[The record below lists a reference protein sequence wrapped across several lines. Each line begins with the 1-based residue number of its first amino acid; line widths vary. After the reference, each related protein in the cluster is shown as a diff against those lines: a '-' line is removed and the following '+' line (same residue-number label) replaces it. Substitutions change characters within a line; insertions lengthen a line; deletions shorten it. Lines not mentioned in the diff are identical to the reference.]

1 MKKIIAKLVEVTPD
15 LAAEWLEMNTMNR
28 NISQTTVKR
37 YALAMLAG
45 EWQQNGQT
53 ITIAEDGTVLDGQHR
68 LWAVIEAGVTVTFLV
83 VFNVSKDAIATID
96 SGVTR
101 TFRHVLQIK
110 GSKHASTAATLTK
123 FAWIYDNFDAELSD
137 SSAKIA
143 VRNPVLEI
151 YYDDNTALI
160 EQAAAIADTGC
171 HHFTKSHMAFCIY
184 LFLRKNP
191 GRAEAFAGML
201 KTGQNLYTGHPIM
214 TLRTKLIDNLMSKH
228 KLSVRE
234 AAAFYI
240 KTWNAFLKGKDI
252 SVFRWNNTE
261 KLPEVK

>member
-1 MKKIIAKLVEVTPD
+1 MKKVIAKLVEVTPD

-201 KTGQNLYTGHPIM
+201 KTAQNLYTGHPIM

-240 KTWNAFLKGKDI
+240 KAWNAFLKGKDI

>member
-1 MKKIIAKLVEVTPD
+1 MKKVIAKLVEVTPD

-234 AAAFYI
+234 ATAFYI
-240 KTWNAFLKGKDI
+240 KAWNAFLKGKDI

>member
-1 MKKIIAKLVEVTPD
+1 MKKVIAKLVEVTPD

-110 GSKHASTAATLTK
+110 GSKHASPAATLTK

-240 KTWNAFLKGKDI
+240 KAWNAFLKGKDI

>member
-1 MKKIIAKLVEVTPD
+1 MKKVIAKLVEVTPD

-191 GRAEAFAGML
+191 GRAETFAGML
-201 KTGQNLYTGHPIM
+201 KT
-214 TLRTKLIDNLMSKH
+214 
-228 KLSVRE
+228 
-234 AAAFYI
+234 
-240 KTWNAFLKGKDI
+240 
-252 SVFRWNNTE
+252 
-261 KLPEVK
+261 

>member
-1 MKKIIAKLVEVTPD
+1 MKKVFAKLIDVNPD
-15 LAAEWLEMNTMNR
+15 IAAEYLEKNTMNR
-28 NISQTTVKR
+28 NISQITVKR

-68 LWAVIEAGVTVTFLV
+68 LWAVIESGVTVTFLIV
-83 VFNVSKDAIATID
+83 YNVSKDAIATID
-96 SGVTR
+96 SGITR

-110 GSKHASTAATLTK
+110 GSKHASTAASLTK
-123 FAWIYDNFDAELSD
+123 LAWIYDHFDAQMSD
-137 SSAKIA
+137 SSAKIV
-143 VRNPVLEI
+143 VRNPVLEE
-151 YYDDNTALI
+151 YYDENSALI
-160 EQAAAIADTGC
+160 EQAATIADTGC
-171 HHFTKSHMAFCIY
+171 HHFTRSHMAFCIY

-191 GRAEAFAGML
+191 GRAETFAGML

-228 KLSVRE
+228 KLTVRE
-234 AAAFYI
+234 TAAFYI
-240 KTWNAFLKGKDI
+240 KAWNAFLKGKDV

>member
-1 MKKIIAKLVEVTPD
+1 MKKVIAKLVEVTPD

-160 EQAAAIADTGC
+160 
-171 HHFTKSHMAFCIY
+171 
-184 LFLRKNP
+184 
-191 GRAEAFAGML
+191 
-201 KTGQNLYTGHPIM
+201 
-214 TLRTKLIDNLMSKH
+214 
-228 KLSVRE
+228 
-234 AAAFYI
+234 
-240 KTWNAFLKGKDI
+240 
-252 SVFRWNNTE
+252 
-261 KLPEVK
+261 

>member
-1 MKKIIAKLVEVTPD
+1 MKKVFAKLVEVTPD
-15 LAAEWLEMNTMNR
+15 LAAEILEKNTMNR
-28 NISQTTVKR
+28 NISQIMVKR
-37 YALAMLAG
+37 YAMAMQSG
-45 EWQQNGQT
+45 EWEQNGQT

-68 LWAVIEAGVTVTFLV
+68 LWAVIEAGMTITFLIV
-83 VFNVSKDAIATID
+83 YNVRKEAIATID

-110 GSKHASTAATLTK
+110 GSKHASTASSLVK
-123 FAWIYDNFDAELSD
+123 LAWIYDNFDSELAD

-143 VRNPVLEI
+143 VRNPVLEA
-151 YYDDNTALI
+151 YYDENKSLI
-160 EQAAAIADTGC
+160 EQAATIADTGC
-171 HHFTKSHMAFCIY
+171 HHFTKSHMGFCIY

-191 GRAEAFAGML
+191 GQAEKYAGML
-201 KTGQNLYTGHPIM
+201 KTGQNLYTGHPLM

-228 KLSVRE
+228 KLTVRE
-234 AAAFYI
+234 TAAFYI
-240 KTWNAFLKGKDI
+240 KAWNAFLKGKDV